1 MAERR
6 KRRTKKEIQEL
17 YERNSDYFED
27 GIFRI
32 ITMQPRLFMIYREV
46 FSGHRTITPK
56 AINIIFFDIPK
67 KYIFQ

>member
-1 MAERR
+1 
-6 KRRTKKEIQEL
+6 
-17 YERNSDYFED
+17 
-27 GIFRI
+27 
-32 ITMQPRLFMIYREV
+32 MQPRLFMIYREV